1 MAIWEEKT
9 GVSWWIISPAMWLW
23 VSEITNMTNRIAKEN
38 RKKEK
43 KLWLHLILLKDFLNT

>member
-23 VSEITNMTNRIAKEN
+23 VSEITNMTNRITKEN